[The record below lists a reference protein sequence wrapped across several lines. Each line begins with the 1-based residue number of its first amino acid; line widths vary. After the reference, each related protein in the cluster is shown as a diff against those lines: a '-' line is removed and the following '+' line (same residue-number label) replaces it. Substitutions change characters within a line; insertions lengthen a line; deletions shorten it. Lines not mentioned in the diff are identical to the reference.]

1 MQSQRQLC
9 PRLIKIAGPPYH
21 RLASVFYH
29 TEVVVGRQDIP
40 KPSPRDMYMHACDSY
55 LLGACLKRLWTV
67 MAVIMRVELEIVQLR
82 INVTG
87 LLSNPSY
94 DDDMVSLLFLNSYC
108 PSR

>member
-1 MQSQRQLC
+1 
-9 PRLIKIAGPPYH
+9 
-21 RLASVFYH
+21 
-29 TEVVVGRQDIP
+29 
-40 KPSPRDMYMHACDSY
+40 
-55 LLGACLKRLWTV
+55 